1 MNRAL
6 QQSGRYS
13 EQNFSAIPRPGTPLV
28 QNTQLQEITA
38 FERCRAIQSQEN
50 LQAGLI
56 MLLHTPDQETMQGQL
71 QPESYL
77 QALLTEIELVCKHLP
92 GQPVLQQ
99 LHAYGDTALF
109 SPQQLQQLFTA
120 LKRHL
125 QLPTN
130 NFAWFSI
137 GINPGNSSWASLGK
151 LRDAGF
157 NRITLSCNEPG
168 FQAIESLYEAAR
180 ALQFNTITM
189 RARYR
194 QDGSGEASVHLQEMV
209 RLQPDRIVLEHDSGA
224 LYDEAP
230 DATLTAALLQAGYV
244 QVANSCFVLPDDELT
259 EHSSGGLA
267 DLHPATT
274 SWPVLGLGAG
284 ASSQLDN
291 LYYCN
296 DADLEQYVLKLN
308 DNQLPPARGCKL

>member
-1 MNRAL
+1 MHRAR
-6 QQSGRYS
+6 QQSGRYG
-13 EQNFSAIPRPGTPLV
+13 EQNFCAIPRPGAPLI
-28 QNTQLQEITA
+28 QDSQLQEITA
-38 FERCRAIQSQEN
+38 FERCRAIQTLDN
-50 LQAGLI
+50 LESGLI
-56 MLLHTPDQETMQGQL
+56 ILLHTPDHEAMQGQL
-71 QPESYL
+71 QLDNYL
-77 QALLTEIELVCKHLP
+77 QALLAEIALTCKHLP
-92 GQPVLQQ
+92 GKPVLQQ

-109 SPQQLQQLFTA
+109 CPQQLQKLFAT
-120 LKRHL
+120 LKQHL

-137 GINPGNSSWASLGK
+137 GITPGNSSWASLGK

-194 QDGSGEASVHLQEMV
+194 PDGSGEASGHLQAMI
-209 RLQPDRIVLEHDSGA
+209 RLQPDRIVLEHDNGA
-224 LYDEAP
+224 LYDEIP
-230 DATLTAALLQAGYV
+230 DDGLIAALLQAGYV
-244 QVANSCFVLPDDELT
+244 QIANSCFVLPDDELT
-259 EHSSGGLA
+259 EHSSCLA
-267 DLHPATT
+267 DLHPASS
-274 SWPVLGLGAG
+274 SWPVLGVGAG
-284 ASSQLDN
+284 ASSQLDK

-296 DADLEQYVLKLN
+296 DTDLERYIRNLN